1 MHYINISIM
10 IIFNLYLL
18 LRACLLIVKNCEGET
33 EPLFPHYILRS
44 NQRESWAFVILYKP
58 FLIILNRLSL

>member
-1 MHYINISIM
+1 MHYIISIM
-10 IIFNLYLL
+10 LIFNLYLL

-44 NQRESWAFVILYKP
+44 NQK
-58 FLIILNRLSL
+58 